1 MERQA
6 FDRMAELDSTHW
18 WYVARRHILA
28 SLIEREVR
36 LPPDA
41 EILEIGCGT
50 GHNLK
55 MLGRYGALEAVELD
69 EDARALATKRLGRPV
84 RAGKL
89 PDIAF
94 QFDKTFDL
102 ITLLDVLEHI
112 PNDGAALAAIFR
124 LLKPGGKLLLTVPA
138 NPWMWSAHDTVHH
151 HYRRYRKREIAALGR
166 EAGLEID
173 LLSPFNSLLY
183 PPIAAV
189 RLLGQLRGKE
199 DSDDRMPWALVNGLL
214 SAVFGMEAALVG
226 RVPFPVGVS
235 LVAILRRPVAVMN
248 STESRSS

>member
-84 RAGKL
+84 RAGRL
-89 PDIAF
+89 
-94 QFDKTFDL
+94 
-102 ITLLDVLEHI
+102 
-112 PNDGAALAAIFR
+112 LAAEFVNAGKSYRAVWYAGKPDKDGTKGGYYTPDGKNLRKAFLRSPLEFSRVSSSFGIRMHPIMQQWRAHKGIDYAAPSGTRVKATADGTVEFAGR
-124 LLKPGGKLLLTVPA
+124 QGGYGNVVVLKHQGGHSTYY
-138 NPWMWSAHDTVHH
+138 AHLS
-151 HYRRYRKREIAALGR
+151 RIG
-166 EAGLEID
+166 AGLNFGAD
-173 LLSPFNSLLY
+173 
-183 PPIAAV
+183 
-189 RLLGQLRGKE
+189 
-199 DSDDRMPWALVNGLL
+199 GLH
-214 SAVFGMEAALVG
+214 
-226 RVPFPVGVS
+226 
-235 LVAILRRPVAVMN
+235 RRCL
-248 STESRSS
+248 